1 MTDMTYVSVTV
12 ERPVVKSQM
21 EIAVELAIEA
31 HKDQKYGDK
40 PYIYHLAQVDN
51 LVTRVFRPEGLG
63 HSEPY
68 SKEHGDEMDCLRAAA
83 FLHDIIEDTSITK
96 QDLVDAGVMPSVIV
110 AVELMT
116 KEDDYNYD
124 KYIEDITLNRIARKV
139 KLCDT
144 AANLMNSIM
153 EGRTKNINKYTK
165 QIQLLGGF

>member
-1 MTDMTYVSVTV
+1 MTVAMT
-12 ERPVVKSQM
+12 PDKSQM
-21 EIAVELAIEA
+21 TIALELAIEA

-63 HSEPY
+63 HCDPY

-83 FLHDIIEDTSITK
+83 FLHDIIEDTVVTQ
-96 QDLVDAGVMPSVIV
+96 QDLIDAGIMSSVV
-110 AVELMT
+110 SAVVLMT
-116 KEDDYNYD
+116 KEDGYNYEE
-124 KYIEDITLNRIARKV
+124 YIESITLNNIARKV

>member
-1 MTDMTYVSVTV
+1 MTVAMTTD
-12 ERPVVKSQM
+12 KSQM
-21 EIAVELAIEA
+21 TIALELAIEA

-63 HSEPY
+63 HCDPY
-68 SKEHGDEMDCLRAAA
+68 SKSPGDEMDCLRATA
-83 FLHDIIEDTSITK
+83 FLHDIIEDTSVTK
-96 QDLVDAGVMPSVIV
+96 QDLHDAGVMPSVIL

-116 KEDDYNYD
+116 KEDSYNYE
-124 KYIEDITLNRIARKV
+124 KYIEDITLNNLARKV